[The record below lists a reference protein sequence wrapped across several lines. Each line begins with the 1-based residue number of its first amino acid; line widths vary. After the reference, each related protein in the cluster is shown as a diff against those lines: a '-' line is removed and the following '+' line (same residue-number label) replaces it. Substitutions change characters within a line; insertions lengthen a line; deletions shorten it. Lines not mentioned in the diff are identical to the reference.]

1 LFRYSGA
8 GRVPQSN
15 VSRPA
20 AYTTIGIFEEFMT
33 EIIIAGIGQTP
44 VGEHWDT
51 SLRDLAY
58 SALKAAVKNAGGLR
72 PQALFVANML
82 APNLSHQA
90 HLGALIADYAGLR
103 FDPAQHLAG
112 IEAVTIEAAGASG
125 GAALRQAYL
134 ALKSELVDTALVVGV
149 EKFTDQVGA
158 GVEEALATASDS
170 DFESVQGLTT
180 SAQAAL
186 FMKRYMHEYNV
197 PDDGF
202 AGFAL
207 TAHANGA
214 GNPNA
219 MFQKAI
225 KPETYTRSGQS
236 PNMFDMAPTADGAA
250 ALVLTR
256 RDLLPSNWPHP
267 LVKVSGSATAS
278 DTLALHD
285 RKDTLYFEA
294 AQLSAGR
301 AMKQADVIL
310 EQIDL
315 FEYHDAFSIYAA
327 LSLESVGFAIRGQ
340 GWKLAAEGQI
350 ALKGRVPCATMGGLK
365 ARGFPGGATG
375 VYQAVEA
382 VQQLWGLAN
391 ANQIPDAE
399 VALIQS
405 LGGPASTAV
414 SHVLQ
419 RVE

>member
-1 LFRYSGA
+1 
-8 GRVPQSN
+8 
-15 VSRPA
+15 
-20 AYTTIGIFEEFMT
+20 MT
-33 EIIIAGIGQTP
+33 DIVIAGIGQTA
-44 VGEHWDT
+44 VGEHWDIG
-51 SLRDLAY
+51 LRDLAF
-58 SALKAAVKNAGGLR
+58 AAIKDAVQDAGGIK
-72 PQALFVANML
+72 PQALFVGNML
-82 APNLSHQA
+82 APNLSNQA
-90 HLGALIADYAGLR
+90 HLGVLLADYAGL
-103 FDPAQHLAG
+103 LG

-125 GAALRQAYL
+125 GAALRQGYL
-134 ALKSELVDTALVVGV
+134 AIASGMVDVALVVGV
-149 EKFTDQVGA
+149 EKFTDVVGA
-158 GVEEALATASDS
+158 GVEEALATAADS
-170 DFESVQGLTT
+170 DFESVQGMTPT
-180 SAQAAL
+180 AQAAL
-186 FMKRYMHEYNV
+186 IMKRYMHEYNV
-197 PDDGF
+197 PPDGF

-225 KPETYTRSGQS
+225 KAETYAKAGMVSE
-236 PNMFDMAPTADGAA
+236 PVNMFDAAPNADGAA

-256 RDLLPSNWPHP
+256 RDLLPANWPHP

-285 RKDTLYFEA
+285 RKDMLYFEA

-350 ALKGRVPCATMGGLK
+350 SLNGRIPCATMGGLK

-375 VYQAVEA
+375 VYQTVEA
-382 VQQLWGLAN
+382 ATQLRGQAE
-391 ANQIPDAE
+391 ANQVPDAKY
-399 VALIQS
+399 ALIQS

-414 SHVLQ
+414 THVLE
-419 RVE
+419 RLDRATL